1 MSDSIA
7 TFTAV
12 IDDKE
17 TTFEI
22 RPITLADQREAQKV
36 YNQAFSDAVKSG
48 SIVRARLDDLLKEQG
63 LWDDNKQREFVTIQT
78 KLAHNEQL
86 LAKGGISIKQARS
99 VAIDMKRL
107 REQMRDLIAVKTEL
121 DTHTAEGQADNARF
135 NYLVSVCVVYK
146 DNKQQYFKSYEDYL
160 NRAVTPV
167 AILGA
172 QKLASIM
179 YGLDSD
185 FEKKLPENK
194 FLITYKLVNEDLEYV
209 DSKGRPVDEEGRL
222 IDENGRFI
230 NEEGKFVDKDG
241 NLVDDKGD
249 YVIEFKPFLDD
260 EGKPIEINNEQSTED
275 TTKESKK
282 KQDKDTVKSE

>member
-7 TFTAV
+7 TFKTTV
-12 IDDKE
+12 DDKE
-17 TTFEI
+17 VVFEI

-78 KLAHNEQL
+78 KLANNEQS

-146 DNKQQYFKSYEDYL
+146 ENKQQYFKSYEDYL

-260 EGKPIEINNEQSTED
+260 EGKPIEINNEKSTEE
-275 TTKESKK
+275 TTKEPKK